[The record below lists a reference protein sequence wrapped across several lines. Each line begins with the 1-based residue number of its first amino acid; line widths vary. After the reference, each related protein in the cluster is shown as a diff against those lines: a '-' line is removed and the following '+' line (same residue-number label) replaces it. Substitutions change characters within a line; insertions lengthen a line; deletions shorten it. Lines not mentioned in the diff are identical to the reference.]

1 MSSKFSNS
9 IISITR
15 RHERT
20 KSGDHFR
27 LQSEIKRE
35 KMSSATPRRH
45 LSKDDKLAIIEASK
59 SPGFSKEEAMKKW
72 GIRRTQMYDLLKNK
86 KVSPKITVTKVW
98 FAKI

>member
-1 MSSKFSNS
+1 MKLNVKRCHQVIFFAKFSNS
-9 IISITR
+9 IISITLHR

-35 KMSSATPRRH
+35 KMSSAPPKRH
-45 LSKDDKLAIIEASK
+45 LTKDDKLAIIEASK

-72 GIRRTQMYDLLKNK
+72 GIRRTQMYDLLKN
-86 KVSPKITVTKVW
+86 
-98 FAKI
+98 

>member
-1 MSSKFSNS
+1 M
-9 IISITR
+9 
-15 RHERT
+15 
-20 KSGDHFR
+20 
-27 LQSEIKRE
+27 QSEIKRE

-86 KVSPKITVTKVW
+86 KVIETKLIESPVRS
-98 FAKI
+98 AKRVSGLPQKQIELEDRPLVVLISHTD